1 MVRIMLSKK
10 ELLELHKDSADIY
23 KRSMVNLYQI
33 RPYEFIIDKLCCTS
47 FLKRYQ
53 LQQKQI
59 ENDSH
64 PDELVDETVIIASV
78 SLYPKALKL
87 SSGVNSRC
95 QR

>member
-10 ELLELHKDSADIY
+10 ELLELHEDNADIY

-59 ENDSH
+59 ENDSQ
-64 PDELVDETVIIASV
+64 PDEVVDEVVIIASV
-78 SLYPKALKL
+78 SLYPKTLKL
-87 SSGVNSRC
+87 SSGVNSRR